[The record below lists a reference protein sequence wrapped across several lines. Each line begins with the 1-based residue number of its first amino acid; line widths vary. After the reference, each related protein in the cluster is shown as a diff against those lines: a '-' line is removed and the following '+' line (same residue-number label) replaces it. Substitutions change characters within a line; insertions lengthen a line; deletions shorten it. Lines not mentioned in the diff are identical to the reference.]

1 MSSDPKGLICVFTG
15 DGKGKT
21 TAALGMAMRAGGQGL
36 NVLILQFM
44 KGLDHTG
51 EILALKQC
59 GLPVEIRQ
67 FGRTGFVQSRACEP
81 LDRFLAYEGLTFF
94 RQKMETAAHDMV
106 ILDEILVAVDFGLL
120 TVDELF
126 DVVAL
131 KPAAVHLVMTGRHAP
146 EKILDVADLATEMRE
161 IKHPYN
167 SGVRARRG
175 IEF

>member
-1 MSSDPKGLICVFTG
+1 MSADQKGLICIFTG

-21 TAALGMAMRAGGQGL
+21 TAALGMALRAGGQAL
-36 NVLILQFM
+36 KVLFLQFM
-44 KGLDHTG
+44 KGLENTG

-59 GLPVEIRQ
+59 RLSIEIRQ
-67 FGRTGFVQSRACEP
+67 FGRAGFVQSRACEP
-81 LDRFLAYEGLTFF
+81 LDRFLAHEGLKYF
-94 RQKMETAAHDMV
+94 RQSLKTAAHDMI

-120 TVDELF
+120 RIDELF
-126 DVVAL
+126 DAIAL
-131 KPAAVHLVMTGRHAP
+131 KPGSVHLVMTGRHAP
-146 EKILDVADLATEMRE
+146 EAILELADLVTEMRE